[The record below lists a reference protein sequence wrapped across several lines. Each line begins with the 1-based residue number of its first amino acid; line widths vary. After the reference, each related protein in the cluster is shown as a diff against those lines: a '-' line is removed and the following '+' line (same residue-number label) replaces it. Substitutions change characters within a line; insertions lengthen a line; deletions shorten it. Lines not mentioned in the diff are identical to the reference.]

1 MAIVTPSMRL
11 YQLAGETR
19 TVSAGMLES
28 ARQGD
33 LLRAGHQV
41 GSLGASSLEAPG
53 ASPLQGGLPLPAG
66 ETTGGQAGRSFVET
80 LKDAVDS
87 VNHQQVRADE
97 MAARFA
103 AGQVENVHDAMVSLE
118 KASLSFKFMVEVR
131 NKLLDGYQEV
141 MRMQV

>member
-11 YQLAGETR
+11 YQLAGEAR

-33 LLRAGHQV
+33 LLRAGHQA
-41 GSLGASSLEAPG
+41 GSLGASRLEAPG
-53 ASPLQGGLPLPAG
+53 ALPLPG
-66 ETTGGQAGRSFVET
+66 GDPTGDQAGRSFVAT
-80 LKDAVDS
+80 LKDAVES
-87 VNHQQVRADE
+87 VNHQQLRADE

-103 AGQVENVHDAMVSLE
+103 AGQVENVHDAMISLE